1 MAIAGKDKRTFFS
14 LQAAADLIVPII
26 NTMDAKAFDATKFQ
40 VLARCQAQSCL
51 AILCAEHATLMEH
64 CMHAWT

>member
-26 NTMDAKAFDATKFQ
+26 NAVDAKDFDATRFQ
-40 VLARCQAQSCL
+40 VRL
-51 AILCAEHATLMEH
+51 
-64 CMHAWT
+64 

>member
-26 NTMDAKAFDATKFQ
+26 AAVDAKAFDVTKFQ
-40 VLARCQAQSCL
+40 VTGGHLRAPRRSTPRSFRAC
-51 AILCAEHATLMEH
+51 
-64 CMHAWT
+64 